1 MLPGAR
7 IERRLLF
14 RYALSWAHN
23 GKRAARSDKGREPAE
38 RRLERQ
44 MMDRG
49 DRSHQIEPGFLQV
62 RSHDVAAHQGHV
74 GAVGNPVGGP
84 GERRFVR
91 IDPHDLR
98 AAIRQLG
105 EEEPLTASDVERAVT
120 RRRGRIEHRLVVGD
134 VVVPRRW
141 AVGAHARSLAC
152 SLLHSLDAGP
162 RVLEASDA
170 SVPALPGWP
179 HD

>member
-49 DRSHQIEPGFLQV
+49 DRSHQIEFGLRQV
-62 RSHDVAAHQGHV
+62 RGHGVAPHEGHV
-74 GAVGNPVGGP
+74 ASVDNVVGGP
-84 GERRFVR
+84 GECGFVR
-91 IDPHDLR
+91 IDPTTEQR
-98 AAIRQLG
+98 S
-105 EEEPLTASDVERAVT
+105 ASSESRN
-120 RRRGRIEHRLVVGD
+120 
-134 VVVPRRW
+134 P
-141 AVGAHARSLAC
+141 
-152 SLLHSLDAGP
+152 
-162 RVLEASDA
+162 
-170 SVPALPGWP
+170 
-179 HD
+179 

>member
-84 GERRFVR
+84 GERRFAGSIPTTSEQR
-91 IDPHDLR
+91 S
-98 AAIRQLG
+98 
-105 EEEPLTASDVERAVT
+105 ASSG
-120 RRRGRIEHRLVVGD
+120 RRN
-134 VVVPRRW
+134 P
-141 AVGAHARSLAC
+141 
-152 SLLHSLDAGP
+152 
-162 RVLEASDA
+162 
-170 SVPALPGWP
+170 
-179 HD
+179 